1 MGRNERS
8 EGFILLHLLLGR
20 AGSGKTVRLRNLLK
34 ETPVEQQP
42 VLLVPEQGSFQNE
55 RAMLRLLG
63 PKEAQRVWVFS
74 FSRLADFAF
83 RRFGGAAG
91 RRLDDGGRSIFMSLA
106 LEQVKDQL
114 DFYRKSA
121 EDAELVRLLLAQEA
135 ELKMCGIRPS
145 DLLEAVETPS
155 DQPLSSTLQQK
166 ARELSLILEAYDAL
180 VAQSY
185 VDPLD
190 DLTRLKALLEQH
202 ALFKGCVVAL
212 DSFQSFTVQEYQIIA
227 AMLEQADE
235 VYVSLCTDQLDDP
248 ERGMG
253 LFSLVRHTGNTLIR
267 MAKERGVRVA
277 APEVLEPGKRFRA
290 KGLFA
295 LEAGAFRT
303 AHGAPQPAQG
313 VTLYEAKDLYDEAET
328 AAAAIRHLVMENGY
342 RYRDFAVI
350 ARTPDQYRGILDV
363 ALEHRDIPYFMDK
376 PQAVDA
382 EPLMRL
388 VLSAFQVVRSG
399 FASADV
405 FAYLKTGLAGFST
418 EQISALE
425 NYTYLWN
432 LSGRKWKEAW
442 ADHPRGFV
450 EEWTERD
457 REQLEA
463 LNESRSAVVEP
474 LSRFAQRVAEADGE
488 EMALAVYRLLE
499 DVQAAE
505 HLKELAARLAADG
518 RPELAERQLRL
529 WDVLM
534 AILDQS
540 ALVLKGCRLR
550 HARYAE
556 LLRLVILA
564 NDIASIPE
572 GLDEVTVGAADRIRA
587 EEPKVVFLLGAA
599 QGDFPLSPSSHCV
612 FSDGERRELI
622 ALGLPLNDTLEGVAV
637 QERFLAYA
645 AMSAASERLY
655 ISFAAAGPEGEPKR
669 ASAIVTETLSILQGV
684 PVYTPYSLPQTWTA
698 NAAQPAFALAA
709 QQWQRNTPL
718 SATMKQLFAERPG
731 YAARTAAVDRAARKG
746 AAGFQDEEKARK
758 LFGTNMHVSATQ
770 IETFYLC
777 RFQYFCRY
785 GLRAKERRTAEMDAL
800 EYGSLMHYLL
810 EHLFRETGAQELH
823 AMGQQDLKA
832 EIDRLLEQYM
842 ETHLGGSRNK
852 SPRFAYLFARLSESA
867 LVIIAHIAEE
877 LCQSEFAPV
886 DFELPVGEDGVPALS
901 IPLPDGGRV
910 SIDGKVDRVDLLQR
924 DGVQYLRVVDYKTGK
939 KEFKLSDVIYGVN
952 MQMLI
957 YLATLSENAEAR
969 YGGNLAP
976 AGILYVP
983 ASRPTLSVARGT
995 SKEKVRQEETKKL
1008 RMNGLLI
1015 DDPDVLHAMEPDGAG
1030 TYIPVTIKN
1039 GAPARRDSVV
1049 SPGEMDAILR
1059 RVKDLAA
1066 SMAEELHR
1074 GRVAAVPLKGDTDA
1088 CQWCPYFA
1096 VCGRE
1101 QEDAARQMGKW
1112 DRNAALAELTRKG
1125 EHTDG
1130 TELDA
1135 RPTGRD

>member
-1 MGRNERS
+1 MRKNERS
-8 EGFILLHLLLGR
+8 EVLVLLHFLLGR
-20 AGSGKTVRLRNLLK
+20 AGSGKTIRLRQLLK
-34 ETPVEQQP
+34 ETPPEQQP
-42 VLLVPEQGSFQNE
+42 VLIVPEQGSFQNE
-55 RAMLRLLG
+55 RAMLHLLG
-63 PKEAQRVWVFS
+63 PKDAQRVWVLS
-74 FSRLADFAF
+74 FSRLADLAF
-83 RRFGGAAG
+83 RRYGGAAG

-121 EDAELVRLLLAQEA
+121 EDAELVNLLLAQEA
-135 ELKMCGIRPS
+135 ELKMCGIRPR
-145 DLLEAVETPS
+145 DLLQAVETPEGAH
-155 DQPLSSTLQQK
+155 PLSSTLRQK
-166 ARELSLILEAYDAL
+166 AKELSLILEAYDAL

-190 DLTRLKALLEQH
+190 DLTRLKALLEEH
-202 ALFKGCVVAL
+202 AFFKNCVVAL

-235 VYVSLCTDQLDDP
+235 VYVSLCTDALDDP

-253 LFSLVRHTGNTLIR
+253 LFSLVRHTGNALIR

-277 APEVLEPGKRFRA
+277 APDCLEPGKRFRA
-290 KGLFA
+290 GGLFA

-303 AHGAPQPAQG
+303 MHGAAQPAQG
-313 VTLYEAKDLYDEAET
+313 VTLYEAKDAYDEAEF
-328 AAAAIRHLVMENGY
+328 AAAAIRELVMEHGY

-350 ARTPDQYRGILDV
+350 ARSPERYRGILDL
-363 ALEHRDIPYFMDK
+363 ALEHRGIPYFMDK

-399 FASADV
+399 FASGDV
-405 FAYLKTGLAGFST
+405 FAYLKTGLAGLST
-418 EQISALE
+418 EQISELE
-425 NYTYLWN
+425 NYTYLWK
-432 LSGRKWKEAW
+432 LSGRKWREEW
-442 ADHPRGFV
+442 TDHPQGFV
-450 EEWTERD
+450 EEWTDRD
-457 REQLEA
+457 RERLQS
-463 LNESRSAVVEP
+463 LNGSRAAVVEP
-474 LSRFAQRVAEADGE
+474 LLRFSRRVAEADGE
-488 EMALAVYRLLE
+488 GMASAVYRLLTE
-499 DVQAAE
+499 VEAAE
-505 HLKELAARLAADG
+505 HLKELAARLSADG

-534 AILDQS
+534 EILDQS
-540 ALVLKGCRLR
+540 ALVLKGCTLR
-550 HARYAE
+550 HTRYAE

-587 EEPKVVFLLGAA
+587 EDPKVVFLLGAA
-599 QGDFPLSPSSHCV
+599 QGDFPLSPSSNCV

-655 ISFAAAGPEGEPKR
+655 ISFPAAGPEGEAKR
-669 ASAIVTETLSILQGV
+669 ASAIVTETLAVLQDV

-698 NAAQPAFALAA
+698 NAEQPAFALAA
-709 QQWQRNTPL
+709 QQWGKNTPL
-718 SATMKQLFAERPG
+718 AATMKRLFAQRPD
-731 YAARTAAVDRAARKG
+731 YTARTAAIDRAAKKR
-746 AAGFQDEEKARK
+746 AAAFADVENAQK
-758 LFGTNMHVSATQ
+758 LFGSNLDVSATQ

-785 GLRAKERRTAEMDAL
+785 GLRAKERRAAEMDAL

-810 EHLFRETGAQELH
+810 ERLFRDTGAQALH
-823 AMGQQDLKA
+823 AMGRQDLKQ
-832 EIDRLLEQYM
+832 EIDGLLEQYV
-842 ETHLGGSRNK
+842 ESRLGGLQNK
-852 SPRFAYLFARLSESA
+852 TPRFAYLFARLSEAA
-867 LVIIAHIAEE
+867 LAIVVHIAEE
-877 LCQSEFAPV
+877 LCQSEFKPV
-886 DFELPVGEDGVPALS
+886 DFELPIGGEGVPELA
-901 IPLPDGGRV
+901 IPLPDGGTVR
-910 SIDGKVDRVDLLQR
+910 INGKVDRVDLLDR
-924 DGVQYLRVVDYKTGK
+924 DGVRYLRVVDYKTGK

-957 YLATLSENAEAR
+957 YLAALSENAEAR

-983 ASRPTLSVARGT
+983 ASRPNLSAARGAPA
-995 SKEKVRQEETKKL
+995 EKVRQEEAKKL

-1015 DDPDVLHAMEPDGAG
+1015 DDPEVIEAMEHGSAG
-1030 TYIPVTIKN
+1030 KYIPVTLKN

-1049 SPGEMDAILR
+1049 SAREMNALLR

-1066 SMAEELHR
+1066 SMAQELHR
-1074 GRVAAVPLKGDTDA
+1074 GSVAALPLKGDTDA
-1088 CQWCPYFA
+1088 CGWCPYFA

-1101 QEDAARQMGKW
+1101 QEDAARQMDKW
-1112 DRNAALAELTRKG
+1112 DRDAAVAELTKEG
-1125 EHTDG
+1125 GGSDG
-1130 TELDA
+1130 T
-1135 RPTGRD
+1135 